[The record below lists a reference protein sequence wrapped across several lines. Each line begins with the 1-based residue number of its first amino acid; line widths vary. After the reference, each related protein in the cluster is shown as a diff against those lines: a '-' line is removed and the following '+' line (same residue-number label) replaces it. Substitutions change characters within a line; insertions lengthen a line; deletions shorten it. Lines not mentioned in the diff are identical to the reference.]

1 MGWWCCGWVWL
12 GWRLGASIASLGLL
26 LFHLPDTVRK
36 AKRAASN
43 ELAGFEI
50 LNNFAVDVFGCSVR
64 LIWFSAAS
72 ENIDSQHTLLRIAVR
87 RHVALVQKT
96 YRSKAWRRGREAA
109 VSLLG
114 CFKDLAVMVHT
125 ANIVLGQGMKDCFHS
140 PV

>member
-12 GWRLGASIASLGLL
+12 GWRLGASLASLGLL

-96 YRSKAWRRGREAA
+96 YRSKAWRRGREAG